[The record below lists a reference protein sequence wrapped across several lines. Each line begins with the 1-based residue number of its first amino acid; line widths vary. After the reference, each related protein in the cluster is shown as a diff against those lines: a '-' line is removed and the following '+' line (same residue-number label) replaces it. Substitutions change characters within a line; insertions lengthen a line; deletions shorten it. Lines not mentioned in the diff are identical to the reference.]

1 MTEKDIE
8 KISQEYKDEKAPLY
22 EKIHERVEDMIVQQ
36 ASKRK
41 KLTAFYKVLP
51 VALAMVLILSL
62 AIVLPIVLQSDE
74 TTPGGDTPIRY
85 SDLELVTEPLPAGDN
100 LKKYASDN
108 KESYLYIDMYEIA
121 EDVETYRI
129 YQKDDENVT
138 VYLQESFIHGETGY
152 FVRLTVMKSN
162 IIVDSFD
169 TRIKDSQDLFGYDV
183 DIRYEIGRQKSNA
196 QFEYEGYK
204 YYLELKD
211 EIDES
216 FLTEIID
223 NMFNTQQ
230 AVA

>member
-22 EKIHERVEDMIVQQ
+22 DKIHERVEDMIVQQ

-74 TTPGGDTPIRY
+74 TTPGGDPPIRY
-85 SDLELVTEPLPAGDN
+85 SDVDVTSSPPLEYN
-100 LKKYASDN
+100 LKQYAEIN
-108 KESYLYIDMYEIA
+108 NESFLYIDLYNIA
-121 EDVETYRI
+121 EDIETRRFYK
-129 YQKDDENVT
+129 KDDESVT
-138 VYLQESFIHGETGY
+138 VYLQESFIHGELGY
-152 FVRLTVMKSN
+152 VIRLTVMKSN

-169 TRIKDSQDLFGYDV
+169 EKIINPKDLLGYDV
-183 DIRYEIGRQKSNA
+183 DISYEIGRQKSFA

-204 YYLELKD
+204 YYLEFKD
-211 EIDES
+211 EIDEA